1 MNKARLLLLAS
12 VLACGSQARPSDR
25 FSIEGRLD
33 DGVITLQQAI
43 RMAIDRAPELA
54 VARARAARAGD
65 ALREARSLNLP
76 QVVTGT
82 GLAYNNGF
90 PLSLEG
96 SAPSVVQVGVAQALL
111 SKKNKN
117 LILEARENQRA
128 SEIGTET
135 SRQELAAKTALAYEE
150 LHQGRK
156 LLDLCIARQDSAS
169 KQLQV
174 TEALLEA
181 GKIRPVDLTLARAVA
196 ANLAVTQASALGH
209 LTVYPAGSSLP
220 LTTCRDEA

>member
-82 GLAYNNGF
+82 GLVYNNGF

-96 SAPSVVQVGVAQALL
+96 SLPRSFRSVSLRRCLARRTRISSWRRGKTRGPA
-111 SKKNKN
+111 K
-117 LILEARENQRA
+117 LEQR
-128 SEIGTET
+128 
-135 SRQELAAKTALAYEE
+135 
-150 LHQGRK
+150 
-156 LLDLCIARQDSAS
+156 
-169 KQLQV
+169 
-174 TEALLEA
+174 
-181 GKIRPVDLTLARAVA
+181 RPVRNWRPKRRWLTRSFIRGASFWTCASRARTRPR
-196 ANLAVTQASALGH
+196 NS
-209 LTVYPAGSSLP
+209 
-220 LTTCRDEA
+220 CR

>member
-65 ALREARSLNLP
+65 ALRETRSLNLP

-96 SAPSVVQVGVAQALL
+96 SAPSVIQLGVSQSIL

-117 LILEARENQRA
+117 LILEAKESRKA
-128 SEIGTET
+128 SEIQAEAA
-135 SRQELAAKTALAYEE
+135 RLELAARTALLY
-150 LHQGRK
+150 
-156 LLDLCIARQDSAS
+156 
-169 KQLQV
+169 
-174 TEALLEA
+174 
-181 GKIRPVDLTLARAVA
+181 
-196 ANLAVTQASALGH
+196 
-209 LTVYPAGSSLP
+209 
-220 LTTCRDEA
+220 